1 MPERPAFATEDWI
14 LEQQMRAELEAEAW
28 RRLRREAA
36 APAALAAPVAA
47 PVAAPSAAPDY
58 HSTGSTI
65 LKAFVRFGLASFASY
80 VGWIAAMDSAL
91 GEFEVWLAVGSAF
104 IVTLALSLFPPIRG
118 FVHFLAETARWVII
132 AGVAFG
138 ALWLVLQNQG

>member
-1 MPERPAFATEDWI
+1 MPERPAFATEDWM

-36 APAALAAPVAA
+36 APRPALAAPVAA
-47 PVAAPSAAPDY
+47 PAATPDY
-58 HSTGSTI
+58 HGTGSTI

-80 VGWIAAMDSAL
+80 IGWIAAMDSRL

-132 AGVAFG
+132 AGVALG
-138 ALWLVLQNQG
+138 GLWLVLQGQG